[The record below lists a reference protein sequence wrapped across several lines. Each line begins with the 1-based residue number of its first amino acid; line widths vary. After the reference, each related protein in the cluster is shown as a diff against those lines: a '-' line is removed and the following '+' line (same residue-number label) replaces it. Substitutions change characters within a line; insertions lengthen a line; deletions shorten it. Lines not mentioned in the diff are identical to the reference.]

1 MSNIRRRDFLKT
13 VGLGV
18 LASAGA
24 KPYAANAAPDKTQ
37 AKRNVLFITVDD
49 LRPELGCY
57 GRKHIH
63 SPNIDALAKRGLLF
77 GRAYAQQALCGP
89 SRNSVFS
96 GCRPDTTK
104 VYGNAF
110 TFRKHCPDI
119 VALGQ
124 LFKNHGYHTQG
135 FGKILHH
142 DGQDDPVS
150 WTEPRW
156 SPAFQEGMYAHPDNR
171 DCKITMD
178 RAANF
183 ENPLTECADVPD
195 NAYKDGMICD
205 RAITA
210 LRRVKDPSTA
220 LGAGTPFFLAVGFFK
235 PHTPFNAPKKYWD
248 LYRRDEI
255 KLTDNPDR
263 PLDAPDIAMNDFR
276 YVRSFKG
283 LPKSGPVP
291 DALARE
297 IRHAYY
303 ACVSYVDAQVGRL
316 LAELKRLGLAD
327 NTVVLL
333 WGDHGYQLG
342 DHGMWCKH
350 TNFETSTHA
359 PLILH
364 VPGQSNPGARTDAL
378 VEMVDI
384 YPTLADACSLPLPD
398 HLEGTSTLPLMENP
412 KRPWKSAA
420 FSQYRRGAMGRSIR
434 TDRYRYNEWIKTAG
448 AKRTVVARELYDHKT
463 DPKESINLA
472 SRPANAQLVKDL
484 SAKLRA
490 GWKAALPK
498 KTQPP
503 HGAES

>member
-1 MSNIRRRDFLKT
+1 VSNIRRRDFLKT

-18 LASAGA
+18 LARGA
-24 KPYAANAAPDKTQ
+24 AKSCFAKASQDKL
-37 AKRNVLFITVDD
+37 NVLFITVDD

-104 VYGNAF
+104 VYGGPL

-119 VALGQ
+119 VALPQ

-142 DGQDDPVS
+142 GGQDDPIS
-150 WTEPRW
+150 WTDPW
-156 SPAFQEGMYAHPDNR
+156 WAPGFQEGMYAHPDNR
-171 DCKITMD
+171 DCKITKD
-178 RAANF
+178 RAENF
-183 ENPLTECADVPD
+183 DNPLTECADVPD
-195 NAYKDGMICD
+195 NAYKDGMICEK
-205 RAITA
+205 AIAT
-210 LRRVKDPSTA
+210 LRRVKDK
-220 LGAGTPFFLAVGFFK
+220 PFFLAVGFFK

-263 PLDAPDIAMNDFR
+263 PADAPDIAMNDFR
-276 YVRSFKG
+276 YVRSFQG
-283 LPKSGPVP
+283 MPKSGPVP
-291 DALARE
+291 DALARKL
-297 IRHAYY
+297 RHAYY

-316 LAELKRLGLAD
+316 LDELKRLGLAD

-364 VPGQSNPGARTDAL
+364 VPGQHHAGARTDAL

-384 YPTLADACSLPLPD
+384 FPTLADACSLPLPK
-398 HLEGTSTLPLMENP
+398 HLEGASALPLTVNP
-412 KRPWKSAA
+412 KRPWKAAA

-434 TDRYRYNEWIKTAG
+434 TDRYRYNEWIRTAG
-448 AKRTVVARELYDHKT
+448 GKRTVVARELYDHRT
-463 DPKESINLA
+463 DPKESVNIA
-472 SRPANAQLVKDL
+472 PRPANAALVQTL

-490 GWKAALPK
+490 GWKAALPG
-498 KTQPP
+498 KT
-503 HGAES
+503 

>member
-1 MSNIRRRDFLKT
+1 MGKVGRRDFLKAIGF
-13 VGLGV
+13 GLAG
-18 LASAGA
+18 AGA
-24 KPYAANAAPDKTQ
+24 KQGFAKAAPDQ
-37 AKRNVLFITVDD
+37 AQGRLNVLFITVDD

-57 GRKHIH
+57 GRTHIH

-104 VYGNAF
+104 VYGGAF

-142 DGQDDPVS
+142 GGQDDPVS
-150 WTEPRW
+150 WTAPW
-156 SPAFQEGMYAHPDNR
+156 WAPAFQEGMYARPDNR

-183 ENPLTECADVPD
+183 NNPLTECADVPD

-205 RAITA
+205 RAIAT

-220 LGAGTPFFLAVGFFK
+220 LGAGRPFFLAVGFFK

-255 KLTDNPDR
+255 KLTDNPGR
-263 PLDAPDIAMNDFR
+263 PAEAPDIAMNDFR
-276 YVRSFKG
+276 YVRSFQG
-283 LPKSGPVP
+283 MPKAGPVP

-316 LAELKRLGLAD
+316 LDELKRLGLAET
-327 NTVVLL
+327 TVVLL

-364 VPGQSNPGARTDAL
+364 VPGQRHAGARTDAL

-384 YPTLADACSLPLPD
+384 FPTLADACSLPLPK
-398 HLEGTSTLPLMENP
+398 HLEGTSALPLTENP

-420 FSQYRRGAMGRSIR
+420 FSQYRRGAMGYSLR
-434 TDRYRYNEWIKTAG
+434 TDRYRYNEWIQTASG
-448 AKRTVVARELYDHKT
+448 KRTVVARELYDHQT
-463 DPKESINLA
+463 DPKESVNLA
-472 SRPANAQLVKDL
+472 ARPANAALVRTL
-484 SAKLRA
+484 SAKLHA
-490 GWKAALPK
+490 GWKAALPE
-498 KTQPP
+498 KT
-503 HGAES
+503 